1 MKSKYNLSGNMGTP
15 QITALV
21 VEDNTANLKYMEFLL
36 RKIEIVMIHAK
47 SGEEALAMIND
58 NDIDCFLI
66 DINLGLGMTG
76 IELAE
81 ALRQNEELNHT
92 PIFAV
97 TAYADDKFVNEMLEA
112 GFNNYLS
119 KPYNLQDLKK
129 LLSEYLPISNK

>member
-1 MKSKYNLSGNMGTP
+1 MGTP

-21 VEDNTANLKYMEFLL
+21 VEDNAANLKYMEFLL

-76 IELAE
+76 TELAE

-119 KPYNLQDLKK
+119 KPYNLQDLKN

>member
-1 MKSKYNLSGNMGTP
+1 MGTP

-21 VEDNTANLKYMEFLL
+21 VEDNAANLKYMEFLL
-36 RKIEIVMIHAK
+36 RKIEIVIIHAK

-76 IELAE
+76 TELAE

-119 KPYNLQDLKK
+119 KPYNLQDLKN

>member
-1 MKSKYNLSGNMGTP
+1 MGTP

-21 VEDNTANLKYMEFLL
+21 VEDNAANLKYMEFLL

-47 SGEEALAMIND
+47 SGEEALEMIND

-76 IELAE
+76 TELAE

-112 GFNNYLS
+112 GFSNYLS
-119 KPYNLQDLKK
+119 KPYNLQDLKN